1 MVKLKDFYKAVNE
14 SSSVQGSSKNL
25 VSQAILL
32 DYHNLNEKAMLA
44 GRHDIKETLEIIEDM
59 MKKYG
64 VKPKIKFKSNIKGGH
79 YATYDWLKNVMY
91 VNKGINKTIKDFL
104 MTVLHELFHAVQ
116 AKREGGPKKF
126 EKKYETEQ
134 NMIAQGHIPGK
145 HDPYDD
151 NKFEIEAEK
160 FAEKNWKYWLKKLDM
175 KSQMRVNV
183 HKGKHYKGK

>member
-1 MVKLKDFYKAVNE
+1 MVKLKDFYIAINE
-14 SSSVQGSSKNL
+14 IKD
-25 VSQAILL
+25 L
-32 DYHNLNEKAMLA
+32 DEKAMLA

-64 VKPKIKFKSNIKGGH
+64 VKTKVKFKSSLKGGD
-79 YATYDWLKNVMY
+79 YATYDWMKNVMY
-91 VNKGINKTIKDFL
+91 INKGINKTIKDFL

-126 EKKYETEQ
+126 EKKYEYEM
-134 NMIAQGHIPGK
+134 NLLIAKGK
-145 HDPYDD
+145 HQYRD